1 MNTTANNNQS
11 VSSTSNS
18 ATAPTTRDYKL
29 NIVSANKAT
38 IRTVIPVSISATR
51 NRKALIAKLS
61 SREIIGYTDTLSI
74 TIGDLIPTFVTYFDM
89 STAMVE
95 RDVAVANYSVYA
107 LIFLLITWL
116 VSFSS
121 IQKGSQ
127 LLLITLLIGHLT
139 FLISHYALPLA
150 LKSNM

>member
-18 ATAPTTRDYKL
+18 AAAPTTRDYKL

-61 SREIIGYTDTLSI
+61 SREIIGHTDTLSI
-74 TIGDLIPTFVTYFDM
+74 TIGDLILTFVTYFDM

-95 RDVAVANYSVYA
+95 RDVAVANSSVYV
-107 LIFLLITWL
+107 LILLLITWL

-150 LKSNM
+150 LKPNM